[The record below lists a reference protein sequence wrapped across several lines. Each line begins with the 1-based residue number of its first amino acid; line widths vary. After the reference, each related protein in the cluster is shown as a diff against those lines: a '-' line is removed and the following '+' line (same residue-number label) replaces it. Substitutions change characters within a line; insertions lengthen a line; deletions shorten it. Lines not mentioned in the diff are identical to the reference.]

1 VSKISELSDGGSLVS
16 SDYLIAVRSGGNVK
30 VRMDQINVDQVDLGD
45 NEFIRL
51 GNSQDLTMVHTST
64 QSIINQAGTGDLL
77 IQKAGA
83 TKASIT
89 ANGLEFP
96 DNSKAIFGAGSDLQI
111 YHDGTDSFISD
122 QGTGNL
128 KLLAND
134 FRLANAANN
143 ELMLKADQSSAVT
156 AYYAGAE
163 KLATTATG
171 IDVTGTV
178 TADKVTIGTSSASNG
193 KLTLEGVDG
202 ADSAGIYFNNTTA
215 TNGKSYS
222 LSSGNSGEFMLYDR
236 TSSAYRLFVSSS
248 GNVGIGTAS
257 PVAPLHTTGTLKVS
271 TGNAQGILA
280 LGEGLS
286 STVNVGL
293 WRGAENN
300 PTSDGNYLNLGGYNG
315 ISFATGAAA
324 IGSQT
329 TRFRIALDG
338 SISTPTAGTSNVRF
352 GVNAGNSIASGGNYN
367 VVIGD
372 EAGTAISTASSNT
385 AVGYQAGYS
394 NETGGGN
401 TFIGNAAGLAVTT
414 GGNNLLVG
422 NSAGVALTTGL
433 SNTFVGAYSN
443 SGSGACGGAMT
454 TGSKNTIIGGYSGNQ
469 GGLDIRTTSNNI
481 VLSDGDGNPR
491 LWSNNL
497 GRIFVPEVYTGTTAA
512 AANVVVAASGQL
524 ERSTSSIKYKRDVQ
538 NATHGLAEVLQLRP
552 VTYKGKGENDGET
565 VFGGLIAEEVHEAGL
580 TEFVQYAADG
590 SPDALAYGNMVSLL
604 TKAIQEQQAIIDSLT
619 ARIEALES

>member
-111 YHDGTDSFISD
+111 YHDPAAGSIIQEGGSGSLFIRASTNIQLEGVNGENMAIFNENGSVQLYYD
-122 QGTGNL
+122 NS
-128 KLLAND
+128 A
-134 FRLANAANN
+134 RLAT
-143 ELMLKADQSSAVT
+143 SAS
-156 AYYAGAE
+156 
-163 KLATTATG
+163 G
-171 IDVTGTV
+171 IGVTGTV
-178 TADKVTIGTSSASNG
+178 TATGTSVFANLDISGDVDIDGTTN
-193 KLTLEGVDG
+193 LDVVDIDG
-202 ADSAGIYFNNTTA
+202 AVDMASTLA
-215 TNGKSYS
+215 
-222 LSSGNSGEFMLYDR
+222 
-236 TSSAYRLFVSSS
+236 
-248 GNVGIGTAS
+248 VG
-257 PVAPLHTTGTLKVS
+257 S
-271 TGNAQGILA
+271 TI
-280 LGEGLS
+280 
-286 STVNVGL
+286 
-293 WRGAENN
+293 
-300 PTSDGNYLNLGGYNG
+300 
-315 ISFATGAAA
+315 A
-324 IGSQT
+324 IGQTSFSGGSILLDLHGSGSGAGSQASFYNDHNT
-329 TRFRIALDG
+329 SGFQIGLAGNTSGDVIFYNVANTDMDFYTNNLLRFSIAADG
-338 SISTPTAGTSNVRF
+338 SLSTPTLGTSNVRF
-352 GVNAGNSIASGGNYN
+352 GVNAGNSIIAGGNYN
-367 VVIGD
+367 TVVGD

-469 GGLDIRTTSNNI
+469 GGLDIRTTSNYI

>member
-111 YHDGTDSFISD
+111 YHDPAAGSIIQEGGSGSLFIRASTNI
-122 QGTGNL
+122 QLEGVNGENM
-128 KLLAND
+128 AI
-134 FRLANAANN
+134 FN
-143 ELMLKADQSSAVT
+143 ENGSVQL
-156 AYYAGAE
+156 YYDNAE
-163 KLATTATG
+163 KLATSASG

-178 TADKVTIGTSSASNG
+178 TATGTSVFANLDISGDVDIDGTTNLDVVDIDGLLTASAAIEING
-193 KLTLEGVDG
+193 PAG
-202 ADSAGIYFNNTTA
+202 AGISEGLLIDWS
-215 TNGKSYS
+215 TN
-222 LSSGNSGEFMLYDR
+222 LARFITYD
-236 TSSAYRLFVSSS
+236 SSS
-248 GNVGIGTAS
+248 GSGIAFFTQPSGGSTAER
-257 PVAPLHTTGTLKVS
+257 L
-271 TGNAQGILA
+271 
-280 LGEGLS
+280 
-286 STVNVGL
+286 
-293 WRGAENN
+293 
-300 PTSDGNYLNLGGYNG
+300 
-315 ISFATGAAA
+315 
-324 IGSQT
+324 
-329 TRFRIALDG
+329 RIAEDG
-338 SISTPTAGTSNVRF
+338 SLSTPTLGTSNVRF
-352 GVNAGNSIASGGNYN
+352 GVNAGNSIIAGGNYN

-401 TFIGNAAGLAVTT
+401 TFIGNAAGFAVTT

-422 NSAGVALTTGL
+422 NSAGVALSTGL

-469 GGLDIRTTSNNI
+469 GGLDIRTSNNYI

>member
-1 VSKISELSDGGSLVS
+1 
-16 SDYLIAVRSGGNVK
+16 
-30 VRMDQINVDQVDLGD
+30 
-45 NEFIRL
+45 
-51 GNSQDLTMVHTST
+51 
-64 QSIINQAGTGDLL
+64 
-77 IQKAGA
+77 
-83 TKASIT
+83 
-89 ANGLEFP
+89 
-96 DNSKAIFGAGSDLQI
+96 
-111 YHDGTDSFISD
+111 
-122 QGTGNL
+122 
-128 KLLAND
+128 
-134 FRLANAANN
+134 
-143 ELMLKADQSSAVT
+143 
-156 AYYAGAE
+156 
-163 KLATTATG
+163 
-171 IDVTGTV
+171 
-178 TADKVTIGTSSASNG
+178 
-193 KLTLEGVDG
+193 
-202 ADSAGIYFNNTTA
+202 
-215 TNGKSYS
+215 
-222 LSSGNSGEFMLYDR
+222 
-236 TSSAYRLFVSSS
+236 
-248 GNVGIGTAS
+248 
-257 PVAPLHTTGTLKVS
+257 
-271 TGNAQGILA
+271 
-280 LGEGLS
+280 
-286 STVNVGL
+286 
-293 WRGAENN
+293 
-300 PTSDGNYLNLGGYNG
+300 
-315 ISFATGAAA
+315 
-324 IGSQT
+324 
-329 TRFRIALDG
+329 
-338 SISTPTAGTSNVRF
+338 
-352 GVNAGNSIASGGNYN
+352 
-367 VVIGD
+367 
-372 EAGTAISTASSNT
+372 
-385 AVGYQAGYS
+385 VGYQAGYS

-469 GGLDIRTTSNNI
+469 GGLDIRTTSNYI